1 MRKVTIINN
10 KTQSQKVI
18 QDSEATTL
26 GELKREMRERGIEY
40 EGMTFY
46 EGHLRAELKDDS
58 SPLPATVPWKG
69 QEVSDLTFLITAP
82 EKKIKSGAMD
92 RKELIAAAK
101 KLGFPGN
108 PTQAK
113 SSVLSDFITSH
124 QLKKAEE
131 KKVAKKAETKVEAK
145 AEVKEEKQAKA
156 VNTTQTHEC
165 GVAIALRALL
175 DELYSNDYIDED
187 AHEKIRALISGED
200 YKAPE
205 KLSKKEINEMFS
217 FVEQ

>member
-69 QEVSDLTFLITAP
+69 QEVSDLTFLMTAP
-82 EKKIKSGAMD
+82 EKKIKSGMD
-92 RKELIAAAK
+92 RKELIAEAK

-113 SSVLSDFITSH
+113 SSVLSDFIASH
-124 QLKKAEE
+124 QPKKADE

-145 AEVKEEKQAKA
+145 AEAKEEKQAEA
-156 VNTTQTHEC
+156 VNPTQTHEC
-165 GVAIALRALL
+165 GVAVALAALL
-175 DELYSNDYIDED
+175 DELYSNDHLDED
-187 AHEKIRALISGED
+187 AYERIKALISGGT

>member
-46 EGHLRAELKDDS
+46 EGHLRAELKDDA

-69 QEVSDLTFLITAP
+69 QDVSDLTFLLTAP

-101 KLGFPGN
+101 KLGFPRN

-113 SSVLSDFITSH
+113 SSVLSDFITTH
-124 QLKKAEE
+124 QPKKANE
-131 KKVAKKAETKVEAK
+131 KKVVKKEEAKKVE
-145 AEVKEEKQAKA
+145 VPS
-156 VNTTQTHEC
+156 C
-165 GVAIALRALL
+165 RIATALNALL
-175 DELYSNDYIDED
+175 EALYTNNYLEDESYESIKAILDGKE
-187 AHEKIRALISGED
+187 

-205 KLSKKEINEMFS
+205 KLSKKEIDEMFG
-217 FVEQ
+217 FVER

>member
-46 EGHLRAELKDDS
+46 EGHLRAELKDDA

-69 QEVSDLTFLITAP
+69 QDVSDLTFLLTAP

-113 SSVLSDFITSH
+113 SSVLSDFITTH
-124 QLKKAEE
+124 QPKKANE
-131 KKVAKKAETKVEAK
+131 KKVVKKEEAKKVETKVNIEPERDEAG
-145 AEVKEEKQAKA
+145 A
-156 VNTTQTHEC
+156 VPSC
-165 GVAIALRALL
+165 RIATALNALL
-175 DELYSNDYIDED
+175 DALYTNNYLEDESYESIKAILD
-187 AHEKIRALISGED
+187 GEE

-205 KLSKKEINEMFS
+205 KLSKKEIDEMFG
-217 FVEQ
+217 FVER

>member
-69 QEVSDLTFLITAP
+69 QEVSDLTFLMTAP
-82 EKKIKSGAMD
+82 EKKIKSGMD

-113 SSVLSDFITSH
+113 SSVLSDFIASH
-124 QLKKAEE
+124 QPKKAEE

-145 AEVKEEKQAKA
+145 AEAKEEKQTKD
-156 VNTTQTHEC
+156 VNPAQTHEC
-165 GVAIALRALL
+165 GVAVALSALL
-175 DELYSNDYIDED
+175 DELYSNDHLDED
-187 AHEKIRALISGED
+187 AYERIKALISGGT

>member
-46 EGHLRAELKDDS
+46 EGHLRAELKDDA

-69 QEVSDLTFLITAP
+69 QDVSGLTFLLTAP

-113 SSVLSDFITSH
+113 SSVLSDFITTH
-124 QLKKAEE
+124 QPKKANE
-131 KKVAKKAETKVEAK
+131 KKVVKKEEAKKVETKVNIEPERDEA
-145 AEVKEEKQAKA
+145 EA
-156 VNTTQTHEC
+156 VPSC
-165 GVAIALRALL
+165 RIATALNALL
-175 DELYSNDYIDED
+175 DALYTNNYLEDESYESIKAILD
-187 AHEKIRALISGED
+187 GEE

-205 KLSKKEINEMFS
+205 KLSKKEIDEMFG
-217 FVEQ
+217 FVER